1 MIPHRQNS
9 LQRQEGM
16 ALPMVLWAVA
26 ILVGVTLLL
35 AGIIEGWI
43 NEETHAGKQFR
54 ARQQALS
61 GLALAMNPAI
71 LPGDPILS
79 NKSGDE
85 GYKVE
90 IKDES
95 GLINPNTLLA
105 AVPDRRDILRKLFSA
120 WGLTVE
126 QCDAAV
132 DGLYD
137 WQSPTPL
144 RSLNGAKQPQ
154 YAAIGQA
161 GLPPNAPFSSPDE
174 MGLVIGF
181 GPVMDAKPEW
191 RTYFTT
197 YYDGKI
203 NVLHAPKGILT
214 DLIGLTPDQADQ
226 WITLRNGKDGIEGT
240 SDDLS
245 VSSLAQ
251 AASLMGANGAQTA
264 VILDICDITGSVRR
278 IESTGTCNG
287 VSHKITVIF
296 ASGENNPNS
305 NGTLLGWSE

>member
-1 MIPHRQNS
+1 
-9 LQRQEGM
+9 
-16 ALPMVLWAVA
+16 
-26 ILVGVTLLL
+26 
-35 AGIIEGWI
+35 
-43 NEETHAGKQFR
+43 
-54 ARQQALS
+54 
-61 GLALAMNPAI
+61 
-71 LPGDPILS
+71 
-79 NKSGDE
+79 
-85 GYKVE
+85 
-90 IKDES
+90 
-95 GLINPNTLLA
+95 
-105 AVPDRRDILRKLFSA
+105 
-120 WGLTVE
+120 
-126 QCDAAV
+126 
-132 DGLYD
+132 
-137 WQSPTPL
+137 
-144 RSLNGAKQPQ
+144 
-154 YAAIGQA
+154 
-161 GLPPNAPFSSPDE
+161 

-296 ASGENNPNS
+296 ASGGNNPNS